1 MVKDTEGLQ
10 KHFSAYVKKAVQ
22 NNSYKYFSK
31 KKKVTDAETA
41 YENYE
46 DLPKLEIEDIL
57 QQIDKISESFVEGVS
72 EIKLLLDQIED
83 YNLFV
88 TITEMPDIHKNV
100 ISLRIFHEKTFYEI
114 GEILGIT
121 EKKAENTYYNAIKK
135 IRKMMEEKAY
145 EL

>member
-10 KHFSAYVKKAVQ
+10 KHFSAYVKKAIQ

-100 ISLRIFHEKTFYEI
+100 ISLRVFHEKTFFEI

-121 EKKAENTYYNAIKK
+121 EKMAENTYYNAIKK
-135 IRKMMEEKAY
+135 IRKMMGEKAY

>member
-10 KHFSAYVKKAVQ
+10 KHFSAYVKKAIQ
-22 NNSYKYFSK
+22 NNSYKYLSK
-31 KKKVTDAETA
+31 RKKVTDAETA

-100 ISLRIFHEKTFYEI
+100 ISLRVFHEKTFFEI

-121 EKKAENTYYNAIKK
+121 EKMAENTYYNAIKK
-135 IRKMMEEKAY
+135 IRKMMGEKTY